1 MNTSCKVYIS
11 CFRQG
16 KGEMVTWWLLGKDTL
31 KDNKDNPPEKE
42 YIPLQDDKDPLPEN
56 KDTECV
62 LDNTEQYRGKEH
74 ADLIIT
80 GNDDKIFTPVEFPGT
95 LNNHSKIM
103 HLIIDMCVYPRHAI
117 N

>member
-1 MNTSCKVYIS
+1 
-11 CFRQG
+11 
-16 KGEMVTWWLLGKDTL
+16 MVTWWLLGKDTL

-95 LNNHSKIM
+95 LNNHSTIYWKIM

-117 N
+117 NWNTQC